1 MSTFWPRIAVA
12 FTSSGPLA
20 RGTIGGVSGFSEQA
34 WKRTERLQQ
43 AILDLPFN
51 TELAAGSLSRER
63 FQFYLAQDARY
74 LVGFSRALAIASAR
88 ADHHDE
94 VAFFASAAH
103 EAIVVER
110 QLHQGYFERFG
121 LNEAD
126 IETSPTCLGYTSY
139 LLATAQTATYA
150 ELIAALLP
158 CFWVYHHVGTDI
170 LARQQGE
177 NPFREW
183 IDTYADEGFSEAV
196 ATCRAAVDRAAKTVD
211 EATRERMFA
220 AFTKAT
226 EYEWLFWDSASRL
239 EAWPTAQL
247 RD

>member
-1 MSTFWPRIAVA
+1 MRGKLAGSTEF
-12 FTSSGPLA
+12 G
-20 RGTIGGVSGFSEQA
+20 RGTIAGVTGFSSQA
-34 WKRTERLQQ
+34 WQRTERLQQ
-43 AILDLPFN
+43 AILELPFN
-51 TELAAGSLSRER
+51 TELAAGSLSREQ

-88 ADHHDE
+88 ADDHDE
-94 VAFFASAAH
+94 VAFFANAAH

-121 LNEAD
+121 LNSTS

-139 LLATAQTATYA
+139 LLAVAQTATYA

-170 LARQQGE
+170 LARQRDGE
-177 NPFREW
+177 NPYREW
-183 IDTYADEGFSEAV
+183 IDTYADESFGEAV
-196 ATCRAAVDRAAKTVD
+196 ATCRAAVDRAAETVD

-220 AFTKAT
+220 AFARAT
-226 EYEWLFWDSASRL
+226 EYEWLFWDSATRL
-239 EAWPTAQL
+239 EVWPTAQF